1 MEIGA
6 RRWLVNLG
14 LLERIELPH
23 GCSIFNSEER
33 AMLSCFSL
41 AWAMQ
46 VCIAI
51 VIIVALWSII
61 QLLLPYVMQFLPGV
75 VVEIIRIVIW
85 AVIAIAIII
94 VIFGL
99 ISCLFGVGGALV
111 PFHH

>member
-1 MEIGA
+1 
-6 RRWLVNLG
+6 
-14 LLERIELPH
+14 
-23 GCSIFNSEER
+23 
-33 AMLSCFSL
+33 MLSCFSL